1 MSCILLRLDWTANRL
16 DPYLSV
22 LEELVHAG
30 HKFLME
36 IDNNCGLVADNTQ
49 GNLGEQPKLD
59 PIHLLVVIIDIILI
73 TY

>member
-16 DPYLSV
+16 DPYLSA
-22 LEELVHAG
+22 LEEVVHAG

-36 IDNNCGLVADNTQ
+36 IDNNCVLVAGNTQ
-49 GNLGEQPKLD
+49 RNLGEQLKLD

>member
-22 LEELVHAG
+22 LEEVVHAG

-36 IDNNCGLVADNTQ
+36 IDNNCVLVAGNTQ
-49 GNLGEQPKLD
+49 GNLGKQLILD
-59 PIHLLVVIIDIILI
+59 PIHLLIVITNITLI